1 MTQCNLNQES
11 VPDMGIRQVYKFRV
25 PKWNYFPVKFIWWI
39 KGRLEVEFK
48 VLDFSG
54 TDPCFYL
61 MMAVIRNG
69 WISKSL
75 TDPNAQLSQEII
87 YLMHGFTFKI
97 YNFPFLKHSHILNSK
112 LIWVFPGGPVV
123 KTLRFHCSGCGFH
136 PWSGNYDIPHAT
148 QPKNKQNN
156 KKYWLY
162 FWRFLVNFTSVF
174 WLLLCTRH
182 RTE

>member
-1 MTQCNLNQES
+1 MSMFKLFLIIWKLYWNSIVLMWKCLIYN
-11 VPDMGIRQVYKFRV
+11 VYSIPFLRDK
-25 PKWNYFPVKFIWWI
+25 
-39 KGRLEVEFK
+39 
-48 VLDFSG
+48 
-54 TDPCFYL
+54 
-61 MMAVIRNG
+61 
-69 WISKSL
+69 
-75 TDPNAQLSQEII
+75 
-87 YLMHGFTFKI
+87 TFKI